1 MPTDYIKICPKN
13 RVTGNETEKITKTR
27 SIEAL
32 HGHTDPKG
40 DLLVD
45 L

>member
-1 MPTDYIKICPKN
+1 MPTDYIEICPKN
-13 RVTGNETEKITKTR
+13 RETGNETEKITKAR
-27 SIEAL
+27 LIEAL
-32 HGHTDPKG
+32 REHTDPKG